1 MMGMMKQE
9 MTGINPLMMNMNE
22 MMQNNYAQDEEWMKG
37 FQLGV
42 EEMNSKETIFT
53 TIQGHKTNINVK
65 KGESGPLFSFFVMF
79 LCARFVII

>member
-1 MMGMMKQE
+1 
-9 MTGINPLMMNMNE
+9 
-22 MMQNNYAQDEEWMKG
+22 MKG

-65 KGESGPLFSFFVMF
+65 KGTTIDELLRKYLKNENREYLINNKEIVYLYNGTALKLNSS
-79 LCARFVII
+79 